1 MNAVTSPCSIQDCP
15 VQSIGKCK
23 LGNDPV
29 ESCPNYGRNE
39 PEADAEIR
47 VDDPA
52 PLVTS
57 APVSIVSGDVMHLDE
72 VVAFSRQ
79 RPIRTVALVGEHK
92 AGKTTLLSAIYEMY
106 CKGPFAGATFAGS
119 RTLVG
124 FAKRH
129 HLALLSS
136 QRTTP
141 TVPRTSRNDPPSFFH
156 LALAVS
162 PGNIADLVMSD
173 RSGEAYS
180 FARTATELIPTLSE
194 LALAQRICFV
204 LDGARL
210 ASIEQRTAYTRKF
223 KQMIH
228 ALNDNGALA
237 HRPVVEILSTKFD
250 ITTTRTDA
258 QHQLNYLTEYER
270 QIVEEFARKDLAVE
284 CFRVCALP
292 KRDQAVGFVGL
303 DETVRRWTAP
313 LSLPSILPVALPTP
327 PRQIDRILAKT
338 EPLEQE

>member
-1 MNAVTSPCSIQDCP
+1 VTI
-15 VQSIGKCK
+15 
-23 LGNDPV
+23 
-29 ESCPNYGRNE
+29 
-39 PEADAEIR
+39 
-47 VDDPA
+47 
-52 PLVTS
+52 
-57 APVSIVSGDVMHLDE
+57 APVRIVSGDVMHLDD
-72 VVAFSRQ
+72 VAVFSRE
-79 RPIRTVALVGEHK
+79 RAIRTVALVGEHK

-136 QRTTP
+136 QRTSP

-156 LALAVS
+156 LALAVNS
-162 PGNIADLVMSD
+162 GAIVDLVLSD

-180 FARTATELIPTLSE
+180 FARTATELIPSLSE
-194 LALAQRICFV
+194 LALAQRICFI
-204 LDGARL
+204 LDGARI
-210 ASIEQRTAYTRKF
+210 ASVEQRTSYTRKF

-237 HRPVVEILSTKFD
+237 HRPIVEILSTKFD

-258 QHQLNYLTEYER
+258 EHQLNFLTEYER
-270 QIVEEFARKDLAVE
+270 QIIEEFARRDLAVE

-292 KRDQAVGFVGL
+292 KRDQTVGFVGL

-313 LSLPSILPVALPTP
+313 PPLPSILPDALPAL
-327 PRQIDRILAKT
+327 PRQIDRMLAKT